1 MRFHVTLAA
10 AALSMLAGCA
20 TDRPAMPAVSLINS
34 LSFDNAM
41 SGKRDGL
48 RSAWPADTL
57 SGASEQFPMAQ
68 LKQCNAAGVCSWGVL
83 KAQRS
88 FGKVE
93 PVPGGVR
100 VELEVA
106 IDVNRSHRAAQ
117 GGEQAAMSIPADV
130 SALQIRRSE
139 KRSMVL
145 EYGKVMQIDLNYGIR
160 YELCAL
166 RLDAARTPLDTCE
179 IAYF

>member
-10 AALSMLAGCA
+10 AALLTLAGCA

-41 SGKRDGL
+41 TGKRDGL

-57 SGASEQFPMAQ
+57 SRSTEQFPMAQ
-68 LKQCNAAGVCSWGVL
+68 LKQCNAAGACSWGVL
-83 KAQRS
+83 KAHRS

-93 PVPGGVR
+93 PVPGGLR

-106 IDVNRSHRAAQ
+106 IDVNRSHSTAQ
-117 GGEQAAMSIPADV
+117 GGEQAAMSIPANV
-130 SALQIRRSE
+130 SALQTRRSE

-145 EYGKVMQIDLNYGIR
+145 EYGKVMHIDMNYGIR
-160 YELCAL
+160 YTVCAL
-166 RLDAARTPLDTCE
+166 RLDAARAPLDKCE